1 MKDALIVTRHAGLI
15 EVLRADFG
23 ITGKVISHA
32 TPEAIRGKRVVGV
45 LPLHLAAEAASVTEV
60 VLDLPADKRGVELSA
75 DEVRQFCRGLRTFV
89 VRTEEAFRVA
99 LSAAEYEGACGPGQ
113 DRPSDPL
120 VRLLEEEAMAEE
132 HEEPTWLEEVE

>member
-32 TPEAIRGKRVVGV
+32 TEDQIRGRCVVGV
-45 LPLHLAAEAASVTEV
+45 LPLHLASLAASVTEV

-75 DEVRQFCRGLRTFV
+75 DEVRQYCRGLRTFV
-89 VRTEEAFRVA
+89 VRTEEAFFAVIREQA
-99 LSAAEYEGACGPGQ
+99 SGYCDKSE
-113 DRPSDPL
+113 DPL
-120 VRLLEEEAMAEE
+120 IRLREEEAMAEE
-132 HEEPTWLEEVE
+132 RESPRWGLEEVE